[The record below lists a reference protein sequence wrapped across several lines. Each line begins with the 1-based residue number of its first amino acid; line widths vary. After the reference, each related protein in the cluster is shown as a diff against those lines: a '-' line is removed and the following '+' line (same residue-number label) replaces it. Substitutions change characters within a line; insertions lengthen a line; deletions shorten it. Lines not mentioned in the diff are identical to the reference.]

1 MRLRHGSVVR
11 GAGVALACLL
21 PCFRSRTRVVAASYA
36 AAWPLDRPG
45 LQVFVMVPD
54 DDEEPWRKAVLPF
67 ATSGASWTAV
77 MLLAVSAV
85 RRSALP
91 APLAA
96 VALGGL
102 VVVGDSAL
110 ADLGERTKAGVAA
123 ARATD
128 AAAPPGDD

>member
-21 PCFRSRTRVVAASYA
+21 PGFQGRTRAVVASYA
-36 AAWPLDRPG
+36 VGWQLDKPG
-45 LQVFVMVPD
+45 LQVLVVVPD
-54 DDEEPWRKAVLPF
+54 DDAEPWRKAVVPF
-67 ATSGASWTAV
+67 ATSGASWTAE

-102 VVVGDSAL
+102 VVVGDSAM
-110 ADLGERTKAGVAA
+110 ADLGERTKARIAA
-123 ARATD
+123 AREAD
-128 AAAPPGDD
+128 AATTSDA